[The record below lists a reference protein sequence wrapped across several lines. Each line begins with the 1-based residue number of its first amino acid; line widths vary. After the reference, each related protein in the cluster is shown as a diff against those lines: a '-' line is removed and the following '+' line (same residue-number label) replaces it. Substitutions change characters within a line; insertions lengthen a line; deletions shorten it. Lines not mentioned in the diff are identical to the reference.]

1 MKRSFYIYSDGD
13 LKRHDNTLQFI
24 SVDGTKRDIPIE
36 TVGDMYLM
44 SEMSFNTKFINL
56 MAQHGIVMHFF
67 NYYSFYTGSFYPKE
81 SMLAGS
87 LLVKQVQHYEN
98 EARRIWIARRFI
110 EAAADNIY
118 RNLRYYNER
127 GKDVSSFMRE
137 VAALKREIPKCE
149 YVAELMGIEGNIRKN
164 YYQAWNIIVDADIN
178 FEKRVKNPPDNMINT
193 LISFVNSLVYTRVLG
208 ELYHTQLNPTISY
221 LHEPGVRRFS
231 LSLDI
236 AEIFKPLL
244 GDRLIFSLLNKKQI
258 TEKHFTK
265 ELNFLH
271 LKKEASQLIAAEF
284 DNRLKQTIKHRDLK
298 KDVSYQYLIRL
309 EAYKL
314 IKHLL
319 GEKEYEGFKIWW

>member
-13 LKRHDNTLQFI
+13 LKRHDNTLQFTAI
-24 SVDGTKRDIPIE
+24 DGTKRDVPIE
-36 TVGDMYLM
+36 NVAEIYLM

-56 MAQHGIVMHFF
+56 MAQHGIIIHFF

-81 SMLAGS
+81 CMPAGG

-98 EARRIWIARRFI
+98 NEKRIVIARRII

-127 GKDVSSFMRE
+127 GKDLTVYMDE
-137 VAALKREIPKCE
+137 INALRKKLPTCQN
-149 YVAELMGIEGNIRKN
+149 VPELMGYEGNIRKT
-164 YYQAWNIIVDADIN
+164 YYKSWNTIIDQDIK
-178 FEKRVKNPPDNMINT
+178 FEKRIKNPPDNMINT
-193 LISFVNSLVYTRVLG
+193 LISFANGLVYTRVLS
-208 ELYHTQLNPTISY
+208 EIYHTQLNPTISY

-258 TEKHFTK
+258 TEKDFTK
-265 ELNFLH
+265 GLNCLH
-271 LKKEASQLIAAEF
+271 LKKEASQLIASEF
-284 DNRLKQTIKHRDLK
+284 DNRLKATIKHRELK

-309 EAYKL
+309 ESYKL
-314 IKHLL
+314 IKHLIE
-319 GEKEYEGFKIWW
+319 EKEYEGFKIWW

>member
-13 LKRHDNTLQFI
+13 LKRHDNTLQFT
-24 SVDGTKRDIPIE
+24 SLDGTKRDIPVE
-36 TVGDMYLM
+36 TIGDIYLM
-44 SEMSFNTKFINL
+44 SEMSFNTKFVSLI
-56 MAQHGIVMHFF
+56 AQYGIVMHFF

-81 SMLAGS
+81 SMPAGG
-87 LLVKQVQHYEN
+87 LLVKQVQHYDDDEK
-98 EARRIWIARRFI
+98 RIAIARQII
-110 EAAADNIY
+110 EAAAYNIY

-127 GKDVSSFMRE
+127 GKDLDLHINEIM
-137 VAALKREIPKCE
+137 ALRKKIPFCKN
-149 YVAELMGIEGNIRKN
+149 VTELMGIEGNIRKN
-164 YYQAWNIIVDADIN
+164 YYQSWNLIIDQEVN
-178 FEKRVKNPPDNMINT
+178 FERRIKNPPDNMINT
-193 LISFVNSLVYTRVLG
+193 LISFANSLVYTRVLS
-208 ELYHTQLNPTISY
+208 EIYHTQLNPTISY

-231 LSLDI
+231 LSLDL

-265 ELNFLH
+265 NLNYLH
-271 LKKEASQLIAAEF
+271 LKKEASQLIATEF
-284 DNRLKQTIKHRDLK
+284 DNRLKQTIKHRELK